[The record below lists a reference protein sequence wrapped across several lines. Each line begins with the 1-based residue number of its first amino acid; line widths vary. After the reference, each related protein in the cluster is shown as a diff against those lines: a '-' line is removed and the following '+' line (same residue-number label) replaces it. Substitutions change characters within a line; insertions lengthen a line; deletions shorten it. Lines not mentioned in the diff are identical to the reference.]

1 MTLNITLL
9 NIGDT
14 GYTFSN
20 HDESIEKLKV
30 IDVCK
35 TDDGI
40 YYYKCKDEICNFE
53 IAAEKVLFLPEIVNI
68 TKSIDV
74 NDLPKDSDSLYQYA
88 MNIYKALDTIYGNRT
103 QEQFLNDIKNHG

>member
-1 MTLNITLL
+1 MKTVIEWCAYCEEEVEISTLPVEGVCPNCGKGIIPCNMCDHNIV
-9 NIGDT
+9 DC
-14 GYTFSN
+14 S
-20 HDESIEKLKV
+20 
-30 IDVCK
+30 
-35 TDDGI
+35 
-40 YYYKCKDEICNFE
+40 KCHITER
-53 IAAEKVLFLPEIVNI
+53 VLFLPEIVNI

>member
-1 MTLNITLL
+1 MVLAEWCPNCERESRILNIPIIQECEYCGEWIRPCSMCDH
-9 NIGDT
+9 NIVDC
-14 GYTFSN
+14 S
-20 HDESIEKLKV
+20 
-30 IDVCK
+30 
-35 TDDGI
+35 
-40 YYYKCKDEICNFE
+40 KCHIT
-53 IAAEKVLFLPEIVNI
+53 EKVLFLPEIVNI